1 MIVLPKRK
9 PGRQSAAAIERY
21 QGELNAFC
29 QAMKQIWSTLDFGIG
44 VREWGYLLEEHGL
57 TKGEFGAL
65 CDLITQCRKDCLLPL
80 DICHDDDNRAT
91 IGIQYV
97 HDASIEECAQ
107 NALDTARYVVNT
119 YTPHGFW
126 DDQPYYVEL
135 WAEKLSLRNM
145 FESVCKRYYV
155 PLANAKG
162 WSDLNMRAAV
172 MRRFRDHGR
181 AGRQCVLLYIGDFD
195 PGGLAISDTLHSNFK
210 ELEKAVGWNPDGL
223 IIDRFGLNYDFIM
236 EQGLSW
242 VENLETSS
250 GKRLDDPK
258 HADFNKPY
266 VQNYL
271 KQYGA
276 RKVEASALV
285 TRVVEGRALCEAAI
299 RKYVNPRDVETYE
312 QSLIEP
318 RIAVNEVL
326 TELLRAA

>member
-9 PGRQSAAAIERY
+9 PGRQSAAAIEVY
-21 QGELNAFC
+21 QGELTAFC
-29 QAMKQIWSTLDFGIG
+29 KAVKQIWSTLDFGIG

-57 TKGEFGAL
+57 TKGEFSAL
-65 CDLITQCRKDCLLPL
+65 GELITQCRKDCLLPL
-80 DICHDDDNRAT
+80 NVCHDDDNRAT
-91 IGIQYV
+91 IGIQWV
-97 HDASIEECAQ
+97 DKESIEECAQ
-107 NALDTARYVVNT
+107 SALSTARRVVEM

-126 DDQPYYVEL
+126 DGQSYYVEL
-135 WAEKLSLRNM
+135 WTEKLSLRNM
-145 FESVCKRYYV
+145 FESVCGNYYV

-162 WSDLNMRAAV
+162 WSDLNMRAAA
-172 MRRFRDHGR
+172 MRRFKEHER
-181 AGRQCVLLYIGDFD
+181 AGRRCVLLYIGDHD

-210 ELEKAVGWNPDGL
+210 ELELAVGWNPDGL
-223 IIDRFGLNYDFIM
+223 IVDRFGLNYDFIM

-271 KQYGA
+271 KQFGA
-276 RKVEASALV
+276 RKVEASSLV
-285 TRVVEGRALCEAAI
+285 TRVDAGRALCEAAI
-299 RKYVNPRDVETYE
+299 QKYVSPVDVQEYE
-312 QSLIEP
+312 QSLVEP